1 LSDLRLSDCQDVTSQ
16 NHSITQSLN
25 QKSPLIAHITGP
37 LAELNP
43 THVVIEAGGLGYEVR
58 ISLTTFDELKNLP
71 EGSPVRL
78 LTYLQVKEDAHTLF
92 GFQSAAEKALFLH
105 LLSVSGVGAST
116 ALAVLS
122 SLSVAEAQQAIV
134 KEDVRTLQRVKGL
147 GAKGAQRI
155 VLDLRDKL
163 KKEGIVSSIVP
174 AGGAA
179 SASVAAR
186 LAGNKTR
193 NEALTALVTLG
204 FVRAAAEK
212 ALDTIIEQ
220 RGTELR
226 VEELI
231 KFALKS
237 A

>member
-1 LSDLRLSDCQDVTSQ
+1 M
-16 NHSITQSLN
+16 
-25 QKSPLIAHITGP
+25 IAHITGP
-37 LAELNP
+37 LAALHP
-43 THVVIEAGGLGYEVR
+43 THLIIEAGGLGYEVR
-58 ISLTTFDELKNLP
+58 ISLGTFDELKTLP

-92 GFQSAAEKALFLH
+92 GFQTAAEKSLFLH
-105 LLSVSGVGAST
+105 LLGVGGVGAAT

-122 SLSVAEAQQAIV
+122 TLSVAEAQQAIL

-163 KKEGIVSSIVP
+163 KKEGITAAIVP
-174 AGGAA
+174 AGAA
-179 SASVAAR
+179 SASVAER
-186 LAGNKTR
+186 LAGNKNR
-193 NEALTALVTLG
+193 SEAVSALVTLG
-204 FVRAAAEK
+204 FARAAAEK
-212 ALDTIIEQ
+212 ALDTLIEQ
-220 RGTELR
+220 HGPALR
-226 VEELI
+226 VEEMI

>member
-1 LSDLRLSDCQDVTSQ
+1 M
-16 NHSITQSLN
+16 
-25 QKSPLIAHITGP
+25 IAHITGP
-37 LAELNP
+37 LSELHP
-43 THVVIEAGGLGYEVR
+43 THVIIEAGGLGYEVR
-58 ISLTTFDELKNLP
+58 ISLATFDELKNVA

-78 LTYLQVKEDAHTLF
+78 LTYLQIKEDAHTLF
-92 GFQSAAEKALFLH
+92 GFQSAAEKSLFLH
-105 LLSVSGVGAST
+105 LLGVSGVGAAT

-163 KKEGIVSSIVP
+163 KKEGITGSIVP

-179 SASVAAR
+179 SSASVAER
-186 LAGNKTR
+186 LAGNKNR
-193 NEALTALVTLG
+193 AEALAALTTLG
-204 FVRAAAEK
+204 FARAAAEK
-212 ALDTIIEQ
+212 SLDTIIEQ
-220 RGTELR
+220 RGSALR
-226 VEELI
+226 VEEMI

-237 A
+237 G

>member
-1 LSDLRLSDCQDVTSQ
+1 M
-16 NHSITQSLN
+16 
-25 QKSPLIAHITGP
+25 IAHITGP
-37 LAELNP
+37 LAELHP
-43 THVVIEAGGLGYEVR
+43 THLIIEAGGLGYEVR
-58 ISLTTFDELKNLP
+58 ISLATYDELKNLP

-78 LTYLQVKEDAHTLF
+78 LTHQQIKEDAHTLF
-92 GFQSAAEKALFLH
+92 GFQSAAEKSFFLN
-105 LLSVSGVGAST
+105 LLGVSGVGAAT

-163 KKEGIVSSIVP
+163 KKEGIAANIVAP
-174 AGGAA
+174 GGAA
-179 SASVAAR
+179 GAGTVADR
-186 LAGNKTR
+186 LAGNKVR
-193 NEALTALVTLG
+193 SEALSALVTLG
-204 FVRAAAEK
+204 FARAAAEK
-212 ALDTIIEQ
+212 SLDGIIE
-220 RGTELR
+220 RHGPALR
-226 VEELI
+226 VEEMI

>member
-1 LSDLRLSDCQDVTSQ
+1 M
-16 NHSITQSLN
+16 
-25 QKSPLIAHITGP
+25 IAYITGP
-37 LAELNP
+37 LAELHP
-43 THVVIEAGGLGYEVR
+43 THLIIEAGGIGYEVR
-58 ISLTTFDELKNLP
+58 ISLATFDELKDLA

-78 LTYLQVKEDAHTLF
+78 LTHLQIKEDAHTLF
-92 GFQSAAEKALFLH
+92 GFQSAAEKSLFLH
-105 LLSVSGVGAST
+105 LLSVSGVGAAT

-122 SLSVAEAQQAIV
+122 SLSVADAQQAIV

-163 KKEGIVSSIVP
+163 KKEGIVSNIVP

-179 SASVAAR
+179 SGASVAER
-186 LAGNKTR
+186 LAGNKNR
-193 NEALTALVTLG
+193 SEALAALTTLG
-204 FVRAAAEK
+204 FARAAAEK
-212 ALDTIIEQ
+212 SLDALIEQ
-220 RGTELR
+220 HGPALR

-237 A
+237 S

>member
-1 LSDLRLSDCQDVTSQ
+1 M
-16 NHSITQSLN
+16 
-25 QKSPLIAHITGP
+25 IAHITGP
-37 LAELNP
+37 LAELHP
-43 THVVIEAGGLGYEVR
+43 THLVIEAGGLGYEVR
-58 ISLTTFDELKNLP
+58 ISLATYDELKNLP

-78 LTYLQVKEDAHTLF
+78 LTYFQVKEDAHTLF

-105 LLSVSGVGAST
+105 LLSVSGVGAAT

-163 KKEGIVSSIVP
+163 KKEGIVSNIVP

-179 SASVAAR
+179 SGASVAER
-186 LAGNKTR
+186 LAGNKNR
-193 NEALTALVTLG
+193 SEALAALVTLG
-204 FVRAAAEK
+204 FARAAAEK
-212 ALDTIIEQ
+212 SLDTIIEQ
-220 RGTELR
+220 HGAVLR

-231 KFALKS
+231 KLALRS

>member
-1 LSDLRLSDCQDVTSQ
+1 M
-16 NHSITQSLN
+16 
-25 QKSPLIAHITGP
+25 IAHITGP
-37 LAELNP
+37 LAELHP
-43 THVVIEAGGLGYEVR
+43 THLVIEAGGLGYEIR

-78 LTYLQVKEDAHTLF
+78 LTYLQIKEDAHTLF
-92 GFQSAAEKALFLH
+92 GFQSAAEKSLFLQ
-105 LLSVSGVGAST
+105 LLGVSGVGAAT

-163 KKEGIVSSIVP
+163 KKEGIGANIVA

-179 SASVAAR
+179 SAGTVADR
-186 LAGNKTR
+186 LASNKTR
-193 NEALTALVTLG
+193 GEALSALTTLG
-204 FVRAAAEK
+204 FARAAAEK
-212 ALDTIIEQ
+212 ALDAIIEQ
-220 RGTELR
+220 HGAGLR
-226 VEELI
+226 VEEMI

>member
-1 LSDLRLSDCQDVTSQ
+1 M
-16 NHSITQSLN
+16 
-25 QKSPLIAHITGP
+25 
-37 LAELNP
+37 
-43 THVVIEAGGLGYEVR
+43 
-58 ISLTTFDELKNLP
+58 
-71 EGSPVRL
+71 RL
-78 LTYLQVKEDAHTLF
+78 LTYLQIKEDAHTLF
-92 GFQSAAEKALFLH
+92 GFQTAAEKSLFLH
-105 LLSVSGVGAST
+105 LLGVSGVGAAT

-122 SLSVAEAQQAIV
+122 SLSVGEAQQAIV

-163 KKEGIVSSIVP
+163 KKEGIAASVVP
-174 AGGAA
+174 AGGAGGAAA

-193 NEALTALVTLG
+193 NEALAALVTLG
-204 FVRAAAEK
+204 FARAAAEK
-212 ALDTIIEQ
+212 ALEAIIEQ
-220 RGTELR
+220 RGPDLR

>member
-1 LSDLRLSDCQDVTSQ
+1 M
-16 NHSITQSLN
+16 
-25 QKSPLIAHITGP
+25 IAHITGP
-37 LAELNP
+37 LAELHP
-43 THVVIEAGGLGYEVR
+43 THLIIEAGGLGYEIR

-78 LTYLQVKEDAHTLF
+78 LTYLQIKEDAHTLF
-92 GFQSAAEKALFLH
+92 GFQSAAEKSLFLQ
-105 LLSVSGVGAST
+105 LLGVSGVGAAT

-163 KKEGIVSSIVP
+163 KKEGIGANIVA
-174 AGGAA
+174 AGGTA
-179 SASVAAR
+179 SAGTVADR

-193 NEALTALVTLG
+193 GEALSALTTLG
-204 FVRAAAEK
+204 FARAAAEK
-212 ALDTIIEQ
+212 ALDAIIEQ
-220 RGTELR
+220 HGAGLR
-226 VEELI
+226 VEEMI